1 MTLIKTSVLSF
12 IATAIKMLSM
22 LAINKAVAVFI
33 GPTGLALIGQFQNFT
48 QLGMTVAQGG
58 INAGV
63 TKYTA
68 EYGRES
74 DQLRVLF
81 STAFKISFLCSI
93 AFGFT
98 SILFSKLFSDY
109 FLDTV
114 EYSYVFV
121 IFGISLPLFV
131 LNQLLLSIVNGLKEV
146 KVFIGANISQSVY
159 GLIFT
164 SILVIFFGLDGALI
178 AMVTNQ
184 SVILLVVLWMLRKHA
199 VIRWQLFKSEY
210 SREEGGKLFR
220 YSAMALTT
228 AAMVPVSHL
237 LVRNY
242 IGDTLGWEQA
252 GYWQAIWYI
261 STIYLMVVTTALSIY
276 YLPRLSEIS
285 DIAEI
290 RSELFSGYK
299 IILPVVSL
307 MAVAIYFCKDLIVW
321 LLFTEEFEP
330 IKELFVWQLIG
341 DVIKLA
347 AWLLSYLMLA
357 KAMVRYLVVTEI
369 LFSILFVVLSILFV
383 QRYGLIGVT
392 YAFALNY
399 TIYFLVMARRIKSFF
414 AVS

>member
-199 VIRWQLFKSEY
+199 VIRWQLFKSAY
-210 SREEGGKLFR
+210 SREEGRKLFR

-399 TIYFLVMARRIKSFF
+399 TIYFLVMARRIKAFF

>member
-199 VIRWQLFKSEY
+199 VIRWQLFKSAY

-220 YSAMALTT
+220 YSAMVLTT

-399 TIYFLVMARRIKSFF
+399 TIYFLVMARRIKAFF

>member
-74 DQLRVLF
+74 DQLGILF
-81 STAFKISFLCSI
+81 STAFKVSFFCSI
-93 AFGFT
+93 AFGLI
-98 SILFSKLFSDY
+98 SILFSKLFSEY
-109 FLDTV
+109 FLDTT

-146 KVFIGANISQSVY
+146 NVFIGANISQSIY

-184 SVILLVVLWMLRKHA
+184 SVILLVVLWMLRKHV
-199 VIRWQLFKSEY
+199 VIRWQLFKSAY
-210 SREEGGKLFR
+210 SREEGRKLFR

-228 AAMVPVSHL
+228 AAMVPASHL

-276 YLPRLSEIS
+276 YLPRLSELS
-285 DIAEI
+285 DNAEI

-399 TIYFLVMARRIKSFF
+399 TIYFLVMARRIKAFF